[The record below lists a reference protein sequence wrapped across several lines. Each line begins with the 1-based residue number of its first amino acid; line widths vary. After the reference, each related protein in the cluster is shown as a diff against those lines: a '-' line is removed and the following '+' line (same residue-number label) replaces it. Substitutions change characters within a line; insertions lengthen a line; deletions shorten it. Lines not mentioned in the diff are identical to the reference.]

1 MAPLKALNQGWWKS
15 INNQEGLIWNVSSL
29 VHCAM
34 NRRKWNFQPVDKKYF
49 ISTHVHHHICVNI
62 VNPHCSPMK
71 VTGLIS
77 TLAVRVGGFRLLV
90 AALTALDPCPCCR
103 RIPVIWHRFFFSG
116 STEKCLADGDR
127 GWHLRL
133 LLLRDQMQRLGSPSI
148 WATYFGEVSATGAAS
163 LLRQKGQRE
172 ERMWLQVFGLDEG
185 LKGKR

>member
-1 MAPLKALNQGWWKS
+1 MKRAISG
-15 INNQEGLIWNVSSL
+15 SL
-29 VHCAM
+29 HGEQTEIKLSAC
-34 NRRKWNFQPVDKKYF
+34 RQKYC

-77 TLAVRVGGFRLLV
+77 TLTVRVGGFRLLV
-90 AALTALDPCPCCR
+90 AVLTALDPCPCCR
-103 RIPVIWHRFFFSG
+103 RIPVIWHSFLFSG

-133 LLLRDQMQRLGSPSI
+133 LLLRDQMQHLGSPSI

-163 LLRQKGQRE
+163 LLWQKGQRE
-172 ERMWLQVFGLDEG
+172 ERTWLPKCLV
-185 LKGKR
+185 